1 MPLYTSLTEQA
12 QRRKNGL
19 HSRTYDSACKRR
31 RFVVYSCLLGGALT
45 TAAQWA
51 NTEFAQLDFGDA
63 RLNHRARKLMERFAA
78 DPTASIP
85 DVCHGWAETMAAY
98 RFLSNEAVDWQAI
111 LAPHW
116 EQTRQRMQGQSV
128 VLCLQDTTELNFN
141 GQEIEGLGPLSYEA
155 QRGMYLHPTYAVTPE
170 REALGVLDAWMWARS
185 KKDATGKRHDM
196 KESVRWIEG
205 YERVADMA
213 RELPDTRLVYL
224 ADREA
229 DLMPLML
236 RAQQLGEPA
245 DWLIRAAHNRC
256 LPDGDKLWEHTMAG
270 EPVGQIEFTMSPRHG
285 VKARPV
291 RQQLWARRVELTGG
305 AGEPLIVTSIV
316 ALEVGAPAGAKPVQ
330 WRLLTNRHADTSDA
344 VVELINWYRARWEIE
359 MLFDI
364 LKNAC
369 RIESLQLEHIGKLE
383 RALAMYL
390 VVAWRIAHL
399 MRLGRTCSN
408 LEASRFFDW
417 AEIRAAYMRSKAG
430 PPAAPTLNEVLRL
443 IAGFGGFL
451 ARKGDG
457 EPGVQT
463 IWKGLRKIRIAA
475 EALRHAA
482 SADC

>member
-1 MPLYTSLTEQA
+1 
-12 QRRKNGL
+12 
-19 HSRTYDSACKRR
+19 
-31 RFVVYSCLLGGALT
+31 
-45 TAAQWA
+45 
-51 NTEFAQLDFGDA
+51 
-63 RLNHRARKLMERFAA
+63 MERFAA

-85 DVCHGWAETMAAY
+85 DACHGWAETMAAY

-111 LAPHW
+111 LTPHW
-116 EQTRQRMQGQSV
+116 QQTQQRMHGKAV
-128 VLCLQDTTELNFN
+128 VLCMQDTTELNFN
-141 GQEIEGLGPLSYEA
+141 GQETEGLGPLCYEP
-155 QRGMYLHPTYAVTPE
+155 QRGMYLHPTYAVTPQ

-185 KKDATGKRHDM
+185 KKDASGKRNDL
-196 KESVRWIEG
+196 KESLRWIEG
-205 YERVADMA
+205 YDRVAEMA
-213 RELPDTRLVYL
+213 ADFPDTRLVYL

-229 DLMPLML
+229 DLLPLMR
-236 RAQQLGEPA
+236 RAQEAGEPA

-256 LPDGDKLWEHTMAG
+256 LPDGGKLWERTTAS
-270 EPVGQIEFTMSPRHG
+270 EPVGQIEFTMASRHG

-291 RQQLWARRVELTGG
+291 RQQLWVQRIDLRNG
-305 AGEPLIVTSIV
+305 ANGPLAVTSIV
-316 ALEVGAPAGAKPVQ
+316 AREIDAPAGVKPIE
-330 WRLLTNRHADTSDA
+330 WRLLTNRCATSHAE
-344 VVELINWYRARWEIE
+344 VVELIDWYRARWEIE

-383 RALAMYL
+383 RAIAMYL

-399 MRLGRTCSN
+399 MRLGRTCPD

-430 PPAAPTLNEVLRL
+430 PPAKPTLNEVLRL

-463 IWKGLRKIRIAA
+463 IWKGLRKVRVAA
-475 EALRHAA
+475 EALRYAA
-482 SADC
+482 MPAS